1 MSNIPIPRCV
11 TDKLLE
17 LNQLAEQHPDTIPL
31 PAAAQFMGIADEGI
45 RAYIDN
51 NPNAFGISWKRMGAV
66 NRAYKIPTIR
76 FYAWYRNGLGL

>member
-1 MSNIPIPRCV
+1 MTSLPILSCI
-11 TDKLLE
+11 TEKIQQ
-17 LNQLAEQHPDTIPL
+17 LNQLVEQYPDAIPL
-31 PAAAQFMGIADEGI
+31 PVVARFMGVADEGL

-51 NPNAFGISWKRMGAV
+51 TPNAFGISWKRMGAV